1 VWFAVSVPD
10 GKYQQAA
17 ERLLMDYERAGPQ
30 WRRGY
35 PGDTPHL
42 EQAWENFAGCIE
54 RVLRQ
59 AARLEP
65 VPWRDA
71 LRELCRRTGGSGGG
85 QLKSDGGPGEGSASP
100 RGDRPGRDSGPGDG
114 NAPRHGDRPVRWWL
128 TGSAA
133 LAVRGAPIE
142 PGDLDL
148 VCEAGDAVAL
158 GELFSDAL
166 IEPVAPSPADGLSE
180 WWGRAFCEARIEWVG
195 GVKPFVDDPEPCDF
209 GPEAARRLETVW
221 FEDWQ
226 ILVPPLHLQRAV
238 NERRGLAHR
247 VAMIDALAGL

>member
-1 VWFAVSVPD
+1 VNATTTRRWTDDQGTVWFAVSVPD
-10 GKYQQAA
+10 GKYEQAA
-17 ERLLMDYERAGPQ
+17 ERLLMDYERAGLL
-30 WRRGY
+30 WRGGY
-35 PGDTPHL
+35 PGPTPHL

-65 VPWRDA
+65 VPWREA
-71 LRELCRRTGGSGGG
+71 LRELCRRTGGS
-85 QLKSDGGPGEGSASP
+85 E
-100 RGDRPGRDSGPGDG
+100 
-114 NAPRHGDRPVRWWL
+114 GDRPVRWWL

-158 GELFSDAL
+158 GELLSDVL
-166 IEPVAPSPADGLSE
+166 IEPVAPSPADWLSE

-195 GVKPFVDDPEPCDF
+195 GVKPFADDPEPCDF
-209 GPEAARRLETVW
+209 GPVAARRLEPVR

-226 ILVPPLHLQRAV
+226 ILVPPLDLQRAV